1 MNHKKKKIDF
11 KYNLKVYFSLLG
23 KYKLL
28 FSSILLMVLISEAGK
43 VIEKFLFKWI
53 IDSGTDLNSGAIQ
66 LEAFSQVLILVA
78 AIYISIRILSAI
90 FEWLRHDA
98 INNMDSSL
106 MLDVKRKFFNH
117 IVHLSHGF
125 HNTHKTGS
133 LISRLGRGQSGVE
146 RMTDFIV
153 FNIAPLM
160 FQLVLVAFSI
170 VFVSRIMTLIT
181 VLTIFSVIAYSFI
194 VQQMQRKAN
203 IKHNEAED
211 IEKANIADVFT
222 NIDSIKYFG
231 KESTIKGRFAKIL
244 DRTKAAALY
253 NWGYFRW
260 ISFGE
265 SLIITIGSFTLFYVT
280 LASFINKEIN
290 IGTVVLIYQLYFSLM
305 GPMFGFIGGMR
316 NFYRSMADFNDLFQY
331 GKFEND
337 IKDTPDAKV
346 LDIKSGKV
354 ELRNISFSH
363 QNRKIISNVSLVINP
378 GEKIALVG
386 HSGCGKTTLVKLLY
400 RFYDLDSGS
409 ILIDGHDIRHF
420 RQESLR
426 SELSIVPQECIL
438 FDDTIYNNITFSK
451 PHANRAEVFKAIKFA
466 QLDQLINQLPSRE
479 NTIVG
484 ERGVRLSG
492 GEKQRVSIARAI
504 LADKRVLVLDEATS
518 SLDSKTEYS
527 IQADLERLMENR
539 TSIIIA
545 HRLSTVMKADKIVV
559 IEKGRIMQVGKHKD
573 LIKKEGLY
581 KNLWKLQK
589 GGYLSKEKGD

>member
-1 MNHKKKKIDF
+1 MESKKKKLDF

-28 FSSILLMVLISEAGK
+28 FFSLMFFVLISESCR
-43 VIEKFLFKWI
+43 VIEQFLFKKI
-53 IDSGTDLNSGAIQ
+53 IDSGTAFNNGIVS
-66 LEAFSQVLILVA
+66 LEAFLQLLALA
-78 AIYISIRILSAI
+78 AGIYIIVRLLLTL
-90 FEWLRHDA
+90 FDWLRSRTINLLDA
-98 INNMDSSL
+98 SL
-106 MLDVKRKFFNH
+106 MFDVKRKFFNH

-125 HNTHKTGS
+125 HTTHKTGS

-146 RMTDFIV
+146 RMTDFIA
-153 FNIAPLM
+153 FNIAPLV
-160 FQLVLVAFSI
+160 FQLALVSMSVFYFSR
-170 VFVSRIMTLIT
+170 VNALIIF
-181 VLTIFSVIAYSFI
+181 LTIFFVIVFSFI
-194 VQQMQRKAN
+194 MQQLQRDAN
-203 IKHNEAED
+203 LRHNEAED

-231 KESTIKGRFAKIL
+231 KESVIKNRFAKIL
-244 DRTKAAALY
+244 EQTKAAALHH
-253 NWGYFRW
+253 WGYFSW
-260 ISFGE
+260 MNVGQT
-265 SLIITIGSFTLFYVT
+265 LIITVGSFSLFYVT
-280 LASFINKEIN
+280 LSGFIDGEIS
-290 IGTVVLIYQLYFSLM
+290 IGTMVLIYTMYVRLM
-305 GPMFGFIGGMR
+305 GPMFGFIDGMR

-331 GKFEND
+331 GKVEND
-337 IKDTPDAKV
+337 IKDAPDAIA
-346 LDIKSGKV
+346 LDIKHGKV
-354 ELRNISFSH
+354 EFKNISFSH
-363 QNRKIISNVSLVINP
+363 QNRKIISNVSLIINP

-400 RFYDLDSGS
+400 RFYDVDSGS

-438 FDDTIYNNITFSK
+438 FDDSIYNNIKFSK

-466 QLDQLINQLPSRE
+466 QLDQFIGQLPNKE

-504 LADKRVLVLDEATS
+504 LADKKVLVLDEATS

-527 IQADLERLMENR
+527 IQADLEMLMENR

-559 IEKGRIMQVGKHKD
+559 IEKGMIMQVGKHGD
-573 LIKKEGLY
+573 LIREQGLY
-581 KNLWKLQK
+581 RNLWKLQK
-589 GGYLSKEKGD
+589 GGYLSKEKGE

>member
-23 KYKLL
+23 KYKLI
-28 FSSILLMVLISEAGK
+28 FSSLMLFILINESGK
-43 VIEKFLFKWI
+43 VLEKFLFKRI
-53 IDSGTDLNSGAIQ
+53 IDSGTDFSNGILSLDVFSQILIVVAITYIIIRLFMAIFDWLNSRTINT
-66 LEAFSQVLILVA
+66 L
-78 AIYISIRILSAI
+78 
-90 FEWLRHDA
+90 DA
-98 INNMDSSL
+98 KL
-106 MLDVKRKFFNH
+106 MFDVKQKFFNH

-125 HNTHKTGS
+125 HTTHKTGS

-146 RMTDFIV
+146 RMTDFIA
-153 FNIAPLM
+153 FNIAPLV
-160 FQLVLVAFSI
+160 FQLVLVGLS
-170 VFVSRIMTLIT
+170 VFYFSRITTLII

-194 VQQMQRKAN
+194 LQQLQRAAN

-231 KESTIKGRFAKIL
+231 KESTIKSRFAKIL
-244 DRTKAAALY
+244 ARTKEAALR
-253 NWGYFRW
+253 NWNYFSW
-260 ISFGE
+260 MNLGQ
-265 SLIITIGSFTLFYVT
+265 SLIISIGSFSLFYVT
-280 LASFINKEIN
+280 ISSFINKEIN
-290 IGTVVLIYQLYFSLM
+290 IGTVVLIYTMYFNLM
-305 GPMFGFIGGMR
+305 GPMFGFISGMR

-331 GKFEND
+331 GKVEND
-337 IKDTPDAKV
+337 IKDAPNAKV

-354 ELRNISFSH
+354 EFRNISFSH
-363 QNRKIISNVSLVINP
+363 QNRKIISNVSLVINS

-400 RFYDLDSGS
+400 RFYDVNSGS
-409 ILIDGHDIRHF
+409 ILIDGHDIKHF

-466 QLDQLINQLPSRE
+466 QLDQFINLLPSRE

-504 LADKRVLVLDEATS
+504 LADKKVLVLDEATS

-545 HRLSTVMKADKIVV
+545 HRLSTVMKADKIIV
-559 IEKGRIMQVGKHKD
+559 IEKGRIMQVGKHRD

-581 KNLWKLQK
+581 RNLWKLQK